1 MNLFLRDDVLKD
13 PHTYVREIFKY
24 GFQDVSDGI
33 NTFKGIQ
40 PRDYQDEFAEYVLKF
55 FSGYEIA
62 WNFVRQS
69 PYGQLEPNYVHTDE
83 NMGDITCIL
92 YLNEYTP
99 SSDGTTMYDKDG
111 VVACIVSSKFNRMI
125 AFNSVTPH
133 SRNIFE
139 NFGEGEKARLIQ
151 VIFLRKIR

>member
-24 GFQDVSDGI
+24 GFQDVSDGV
-33 NTFKGIQ
+33 NNFKGIQ
-40 PRDYQDEFAEYVLKF
+40 PRDHQDEFAEYVLSF

-83 NMGDITCIL
+83 MMGDITCIL

-99 SSDGTTMYDKDG
+99 SADGTTMYDSNG

-125 AFNSVTPH
+125 AFNSITPH

-139 NFGEGEKARLIQ
+139 NFGEGENARLIQ